1 MISSLSSVPRG
12 ACAATPIRPEI
23 GNAADAMD
31 GETPPGLVDV
41 GEVELMEGGD
51 SDSEAEDDEIKD
63 SDAVF
68 LSGRTEEDFSCLEMH
83 VYDAEA
89 GTLYVHHD
97 VTLPAFPLA
106 VEWCT
111 MGTGGNADSFA
122 AVGTFEP
129 VIEIWD
135 LDVMDPME
143 PVMSLGAK
151 PRAEKK
157 KKKKKKQQRQQE
169 ASKPE
174 LADGS
179 HADAVMSLS
188 WARHSPTVLASGSAD
203 ATVKLWDLNAGVCAM
218 TLSHHADKVAAVAW
232 HGAELAVLL
241 TGSDDGTLAV
251 RDARAEAVGASF
263 AVGAKVEA
271 ACWDPST
278 PTTALAAGEDGALVA
293 FDIRSAAAPLWTFSP
308 HGGKGVPAV
317 AFSKSYR
324 GLLAT
329 GSVDGTVALWDA
341 AAGAPT
347 PVASKALAVGQIY
360 ALAFDDG
367 PGGATIAAGG
377 SGGSLALWD
386 AQEDDARVAAWWV
399 EGDRAM

>member
-68 LSGRTEEDFSCLEMH
+68 LSGRTEEDFSCLE
-83 VYDAEA
+83 
-89 GTLYVHHD
+89 
-97 VTLPAFPLA
+97 
-106 VEWCT
+106 WCT

-157 KKKKKKQQRQQE
+157 KKKKKKQQQRQQE

-241 TGSDDGTLAV
+241 TGSDDGTP
-251 RDARAEAVGASF
+251 RPRRRRGRRASA
-263 AVGAKVEA
+263 GAKVEA

-293 FDIRSAAAPLWTFSP
+293 FDIRSAAAPLWTFAA
-308 HGGKGVPAV
+308 GGKGVPA
-317 AFSKSYR
+317 
-324 GLLAT
+324 
-329 GSVDGTVALWDA
+329 
-341 AAGAPT
+341 
-347 PVASKALAVGQIY
+347 ALAVGQIY
-360 ALAFDDG
+360 AFDAG
-367 PGGATIAAGG
+367 PAARR
-377 SGGSLALWD
+377 SRRRLRRLLALWD